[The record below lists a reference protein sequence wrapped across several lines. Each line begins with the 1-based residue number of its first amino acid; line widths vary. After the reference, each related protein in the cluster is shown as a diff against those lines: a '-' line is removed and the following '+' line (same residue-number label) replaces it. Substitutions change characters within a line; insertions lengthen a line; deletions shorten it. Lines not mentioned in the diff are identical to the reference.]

1 MRLIRLES
9 DSVVTKSEFTNNM
22 AIPLEVS
29 ANAKVALKTLTMQF
43 DAPPIVIDST
53 NNTFSL
59 RTDTGSTLLEGALQR
74 RQYESVETLCKE
86 IQTKLNALM
95 QSTDDEG
102 VDKSSVGL
110 EWSSSATQDPSTNN
124 SKVTIAFNRSDSTLV
139 VPTDTNLKNIT
150 NDANVFFKSAGGNTG
165 DFNASLEVKTPISEG
180 GYAYEVQLVNHGM
193 ANVADSTWKF
203 YLKKY
208 NNDISNGVLATDGFY
223 QFYKNGQWTDSTI
236 PVEAD
241 DIITVTKSLVLSF
254 DTRINYRI
262 TNNDIQKANV
272 IGDKVSEL
280 NEFRNTLWL
289 EIADEEGE
297 VGFQLITYIP
307 TTQVT
312 SVGGQLIKKRAD
324 EVLHVI
330 RDNNLKTT
338 PSTVTLT
345 LSDGL
350 ARLLGY
356 APPVLT
362 QNAKSYAFIAQT
374 NVTTNI
380 FNNDII
386 VELIQLPLNGYDHGV
401 KRSKN
406 ILMVITSGAL
416 NASTNATGVE
426 QYELSFTDSFPTYI
440 SLQNSKQSTT
450 YSQLTVRVTS
460 ANQTLVTNGRMS
472 ALLLFKDDSDY

>member
-9 DSVVTKSEFTNNM
+9 DAVVTKSEFTNNM

-43 DAPPIVIDST
+43 DAPPITIDST
-53 NNTFSL
+53 NDTFSL
-59 RTDTGSTLLEGALQR
+59 RTDTQSTLLEGALQR
-74 RQYESVETLCKE
+74 RQYESVETLCAE
-86 IQTKLNALM
+86 IQTKINALM
-95 QSTDDEG
+95 QSFDDEG
-102 VDKSSVGL
+102 SDKSSVGL
-110 EWSSSATQDPSTNN
+110 EWLVNSTQDPSTNN
-124 SKVTIAFNRSDSTLV
+124 SKVTIAFNRSDPTLL
-139 VPTDTNLKNIT
+139 VPTDANLKNI
-150 NDANVFFKSAGGNTG
+150 DIDGNVFYKSAGGNTG
-165 DFNASLEVKTPISEG
+165 DFNASLDVKTPISEG

-203 YLKKY
+203 YLKNY
-208 NNDISNGVLATDGFY
+208 NGNISNGVLATDGFY
-223 QFYKNGQWTDSTI
+223 QFYKNGQWTNSTI

-241 DIITVTKSLVLSF
+241 DFITVTKSLVLSF

-262 TNNDIQKANV
+262 SNGEILKGMV
-272 IGDKVSEL
+272 LGDKVSEL
-280 NEFRNTLWL
+280 VEFRNTLWL
-289 EIADEEGE
+289 EIADDEGQ
-297 VGFQLITYIP
+297 VGFETITYVP

-312 SVGGQLIKKRAD
+312 SVGGKLIKKKAN
-324 EVLHVI
+324 EVLHVV

-338 PSTVTLT
+338 ASTVTLT
-345 LSDGL
+345 LSNGL

-362 QNAKSYAFIAQT
+362 QSAISYAFVAQT
-374 NVTTNI
+374 IVTTNI

-386 VELIQLPLNGYDHGV
+386 CELVQLPLNGYDHGV

-406 ILMVITSGAL
+406 ILMVITSGDL

-426 QYELSFTDSFPTYI
+426 QYELSFTDHFPTYI

-460 ANQTLVTNGRMS
+460 GNKILTTNGRMS

>member
-9 DSVVTKSEFTNNM
+9 DSITTKSEFTNNL
-22 AIPLEVS
+22 AIPIEVS

-53 NNTFSL
+53 NDTFTL

-74 RQYESVETLCKE
+74 RQYESVDTLCAE

-95 QSTDDEG
+95 QSFDDEG

-110 EWSSSATQDPSTNN
+110 EWTASSTQDANN
-124 SKVTIAFNRSDSTLV
+124 NNKVTIAFNRSDPTLV
-139 VPTDTNLKNIT
+139 VPTAANLINIDTDGT
-150 NDANVFFKSAGGNTG
+150 VFYKVGGNTG
-165 DFNASLEVKTPISEG
+165 DFNASLEVNTPINEG

-203 YLKKY
+203 YLKNY
-208 NNDISNGVLATDGFY
+208 NGNISNGVLATDGFY
-223 QFYKNGQWTDSTI
+223 QFYKNGQWIISTI
-236 PVEAD
+236 PVEVD
-241 DIITVTKSLVLSF
+241 DVITVTKSLLLSY

-262 TNNDIQKANV
+262 TNGEILKGNV
-272 IGDKVSEL
+272 IGDRVSEL
-280 NEFRNTLWL
+280 VEFKNTLWL
-289 EIADEEGE
+289 EIADDLGE
-297 VGFQLITYIP
+297 VGFQTITYIP

-312 SVGGQLIKKRAD
+312 SVGGKLIKKRAD

-330 RDNNLKTT
+330 RDSNLKTT
-338 PSTVTLT
+338 ASTVTLT

-356 APPVLT
+356 APAKLT
-362 QNAKSYAFIAQT
+362 RSAISYAFVAQS

-386 VELIQLPLNGYDHGV
+386 VELVQLPLNGYDHGV

-406 ILMVITSGAL
+406 IIMVITSGAL
-416 NASTNATGVE
+416 NSSTNATGVE
-426 QYELSFTDSFPTYI
+426 QYELSYTDNFPTYI

-460 ANQTLVTNGRMS
+460 ANQTLITNGRMS